1 AELLRLAHRDGLHR
15 RVDDEDA
22 RRERR
27 HVLEAAD
34 VLLEALA
41 LLLEARDFLLRK
53 LEVRAV
59 LLHALELAHA
69 IEALLDRAEVRERAA
84 EPAVHDVE
92 GARTRR
98 LLLHD
103 LLRLALRA
111 DHEDVAAAG
120 DGLGHEVERTREE
133 ARGLIEIDDV
143 DAVTRAV
150 DERAHLR

>member
-1 AELLRLAHRDGLHR
+1 GRGQ
-15 RVDDEDA
+15 RV
-22 RRERR
+22 

-53 LEVRAV
+53 LEVCAV

-84 EPAVHDVE
+84 EPAVDDEE
-92 GARTRR
+92 GARARR

-111 DHEDVAAAG
+111 DHQQRSAAR
-120 DGLGHEVERTREE
+120 HR
-133 ARGLIEIDDV
+133 
-143 DAVTRAV
+143 
-150 DERAHLR
+150 